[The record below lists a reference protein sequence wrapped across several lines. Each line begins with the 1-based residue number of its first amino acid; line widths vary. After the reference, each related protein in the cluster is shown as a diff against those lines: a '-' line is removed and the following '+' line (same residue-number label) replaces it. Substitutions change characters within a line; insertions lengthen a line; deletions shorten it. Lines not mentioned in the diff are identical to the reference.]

1 MISRECEEMEK
12 GFFRKKIGIIA
23 CGGALVVLAAVVV
36 CVLLL
41 SGRDKYYRSVL
52 VYELNGS
59 AVIERADVGT
69 IDAAENL
76 YLESGDRVSVDDDST
91 MRIKLDDDK
100 YVTAEAGAVF
110 TLEAKGDAQESKT
123 RIQVER
129 GAVMNEI
136 QNPLSKGSVYETS
149 TPNSVMAVRGTIYR
163 VELCDD
169 GQGGQSTRMCCFEGA
184 VAVTPVSDDGGEAET
199 VLVPAGSEI
208 TSYDDGTVGEVQEI
222 DYQTLP
228 EEAIETLYVMADRG
242 VYFTS
247 ITREEL
253 GGMLTAFTQDVAD
266 TSAADVA
273 SARDTAAQNTDA
285 AQEGDASGTDD
296 DDDDAATQASAE
308 DADTAAAGRPAA
320 APENRGGEDAAEAEA
335 EQSDAQEQ
343 TDGDGTAVTAQNNN
357 ASSQG
362 TSTVTGSTDTGAAS
376 GGSQSGNNGSQQSS
390 GSQSGGSQ
398 QSSGGEQK
406 PGGGHDI
413 TPGGDQK
420 DPDDHGDTD
429 DKDDPDDGHDKDDQ
443 DKDEK
448 EECTVTFWYGS
459 KPFAK
464 QTVKNGGTAH
474 APSLKPSAS
483 GSWQWDFGTV
493 VTADQNIYW
502 Q

>member
-308 DADTAAAGRPAA
+308 DADTAAA
-320 APENRGGEDAAEAEA
+320 PENRGGEDAAEAEA